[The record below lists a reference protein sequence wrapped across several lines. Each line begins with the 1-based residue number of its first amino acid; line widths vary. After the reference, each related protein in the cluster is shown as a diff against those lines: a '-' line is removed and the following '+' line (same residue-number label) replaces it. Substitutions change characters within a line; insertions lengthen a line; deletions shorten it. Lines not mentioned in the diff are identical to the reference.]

1 MAARRNERFDPN
13 EVEALV
19 QKAKEGDIVARDEL
33 LYRFQRLVASLVHVC
48 ITGRPNTW
56 STSQKAFLR
65 MFGGKE
71 TPLLN
76 IAQMLKKELENFEK
90 EELFTTGQLAIL
102 QAIPRSNKN
111 LVATIVIC
119 FKDEIYSMIKGSKS
133 SASEFHENELF
144 EPPPDDEIALNLF
157 LESLPE
163 DEWIYA
169 QRVLDGEKNM
179 EDAPKALRKRFV
191 EYLGYD
197 PSASI

>member
-1 MAARRNERFDPN
+1 
-13 EVEALV
+13 
-19 QKAKEGDIVARDEL
+19 
-33 LYRFQRLVASLVHVC
+33 
-48 ITGRPNTW
+48 
-56 STSQKAFLR
+56 
-65 MFGGKE
+65 
-71 TPLLN
+71 
-76 IAQMLKKELENFEK
+76 
-90 EELFTTGQLAIL
+90 
-102 QAIPRSNKN
+102 
-111 LVATIVIC
+111 
-119 FKDEIYSMIKGSKS
+119 MIKGSKS